1 MMIED
6 EFVFQIRTYKKK
18 ELAHLYCPDITERC
32 AIRTLT
38 RWIRRN
44 KELYA
49 ALLHTGYT
57 PRARTFFPKQVSI
70 CLLYTSDA
78 ADE

>member
-57 PRARTFFPKQVSI
+57 PRARTFSLSRFQSLFAIWMNLK
-70 CLLYTSDA
+70 L
-78 ADE
+78 

>member
-1 MMIED
+1 MIED
-6 EFVFQIRTYKKK
+6 DFVFQIRTYKKK

-57 PRARTFFPKQVSI
+57 PRARTLFPKKVD
-70 CLLYTSDA
+70 TSFPGLDGS
-78 ADE
+78 

>member
-1 MMIED
+1 MIED
-6 EFVFQIRTYKKK
+6 DFVFQIRTYKKK

-57 PRARTFFPKQVSI
+57 PSTYVFP
-70 CLLYTSDA
+70 
-78 ADE
+78 